1 MQAGMPANFSNHSHS
16 CPQKCIQSKRLKGSN
31 YVELLT
37 NKRRSRGLID
47 TGASISCLDC
57 EFVQR
62 IHLPISPNI
71 KTKPFYVDD
80 NVKRCQ

>member
-1 MQAGMPANFSNHSHS
+1 
-16 CPQKCIQSKRLKGSN
+16 
-31 YVELLT
+31 VELLT